1 MTADD
6 DQTRSTSETTTGTTD
21 RKRRT
26 LLIGA
31 LGLLVCAIVAIALG
45 VVLAQGNNNTEGTS
59 SSNSGVSV
67 ASPLSSASPTTASPS
82 TVRGSNTVAPTRDGT
97 APATPAPTST
107 PTTAPAPSDIETL
120 ILSVALQG
128 GNEFSDATSYQS
140 KALAWLKTGTTVYS
154 DAQVV
159 QRYALACLYYS
170 TNAVQTKYTD
180 VQFGSNVVLPW
191 QVNTNWLSDSTVC
204 GWYRITCDSSG
215 LVGKIELYQNVLTG
229 SLPEELTLLKESLYY
244 LDLYLNLIHNEG
256 DTGNGWLGKLTNLK
270 NLYYGSNYFQ
280 YDGIPPQISNLP
292 LLESYDCSYNLY
304 FGNLTEKI
312 FANLPKLFY
321 LSMGGNQYSS
331 SIPASIY
338 SLPSLERL
346 YIESS
351 DLTGNLEFLQNMP
364 TILEFWMDDNPN
376 ITGTIPTTIGLV
388 TTLASLSLTKLSLK
402 GPLPSELGKLS
413 GMVQMWL
420 YDNALTGTIPS
431 EIGNLAAMSIFEV
444 NSTSIQGTMP
454 SEICALTSNLLISLA
469 ADCKSEVNCTCCTEC
484 Y

>member
-1 MTADD
+1 MLSPRLFMCVLLWLVLLRTCCWLCDLQ
-6 DQTRSTSETTTGTTD
+6 QTT
-21 RKRRT
+21 
-26 LLIGA
+26 
-31 LGLLVCAIVAIALG
+31 
-45 VVLAQGNNNTEGTS
+45 
-59 SSNSGVSV
+59 
-67 ASPLSSASPTTASPS
+67 
-82 TVRGSNTVAPTRDGT
+82 
-97 APATPAPTST
+97 
-107 PTTAPAPSDIETL
+107 
-120 ILSVALQG
+120 
-128 GNEFSDATSYQS
+128 FSD
-140 KALAWLKTGTTVYS
+140 
-154 DAQVV
+154 
-159 QRYALACLYYS
+159 
-170 TNAVQTKYTD
+170 TD

-364 TILEFWMDDNPN
+364 TICECLITLDYSYFCLTLIPMFSFAVEFWMDDNPN

-431 EIGNLAAMSIFEV
+431 EIGNLAAMFFFEV

-484 Y
+484 YWRQLIWDCILMGLQKCVKYIHDFLQEQHILHLTTTSKLIAMLFLVMNMFNEDCQYLVWILSRSDK

>member
-1 MTADD
+1 MF
-6 DQTRSTSETTTGTTD
+6 SY
-21 RKRRT
+21 
-26 LLIGA
+26 
-31 LGLLVCAIVAIALG
+31 
-45 VVLAQGNNNTEGTS
+45 
-59 SSNSGVSV
+59 
-67 ASPLSSASPTTASPS
+67 
-82 TVRGSNTVAPTRDGT
+82 GS
-97 APATPAPTST
+97 
-107 PTTAPAPSDIETL
+107 
-120 ILSVALQG
+120 
-128 GNEFSDATSYQS
+128 FS
-140 KALAWLKTGTTVYS
+140 
-154 DAQVV
+154 
-159 QRYALACLYYS
+159 YALVADCVICNKRLF
-170 TNAVQTKYTD
+170 TDTD

-364 TILEFWMDDNPN
+364 TICECL
-376 ITGTIPTTIGLV
+376 ITLDYSYFCLTLIPMFFIC
-388 TTLASLSLTKLSLK
+388 
-402 GPLPSELGKLS
+402 S
-413 GMVQMWL
+413 GILDGRQ
-420 YDNALTGTIPS
+420 P
-431 EIGNLAAMSIFEV
+431 
-444 NSTSIQGTMP
+444 
-454 SEICALTSNLLISLA
+454 
-469 ADCKSEVNCTCCTEC
+469 
-484 Y
+484 